1 MTANIDAPV
10 SPRAARQSGLS
21 RRGFLKSVGVAS
33 IGIGLAACQP
43 GTAPAKGEAAPGT
56 VRDVTV
62 WWGGW
67 TPTQSMERSEDNPLP
82 HNKILAIMDSYTA
95 ENPAVAIEWIRIP
108 RGMNSRDWTIAQQA
122 AGTIPHLVTHGHWHI
137 KDDLDKGWWV
147 ELTPFLDGPNPYIAE
162 GDAGSERWLDQFF
175 PIPTEEARMRGG
187 FYNLV
192 FGLITTFF
200 YYNVD
205 WFNEMGVGAPQT
217 YSQFLEVCQAFR
229 EVDVNAYGG
238 QTYGPSSGSFW
249 YRVQLG
255 GMIMARDIEPL
266 VNPDRGTAT
275 YEEVA
280 CAIKNGV
287 YHPHLAQ
294 YRQWMELWK
303 RNVPYRTPDWTISP
317 TDSHTLFLRKVE
329 PIMEN
334 GSWSIPRL
342 LNDPQMDFEWATFYA
357 PTLTDELSEFVS
369 NPAPPA
375 WPIGGPVGDQFAAP
389 TSAQRDGVLDD
400 VIDLLRY
407 ISVPD
412 NLHTIQSE
420 IGTTMPNI
428 KNVPVDPRFAE
439 PFELLTTQIGET
451 QMFVYEEVKMDGEAA
466 EAIGNYSWSYQLDQI
481 DLDTAL
487 DGIAEVFNS
496 YADRFIE
503 NEGLAC

>member
-1 MTANIDAPV
+1 
-10 SPRAARQSGLS
+10 
-21 RRGFLKSVGVAS
+21 
-33 IGIGLAACQP
+33 
-43 GTAPAKGEAAPGT
+43 
-56 VRDVTV
+56 
-62 WWGGW
+62 
-67 TPTQSMERSEDNPLP
+67 
-82 HNKILAIMDSYTA
+82 
-95 ENPAVAIEWIRIP
+95 
-108 RGMNSRDWTIAQQA
+108 
-122 AGTIPHLVTHGHWHI
+122 
-137 KDDLDKGWWV
+137 
-147 ELTPFLDGPNPYIAE
+147 
-162 GDAGSERWLDQFF
+162 
-175 PIPTEEARMRGG
+175 MRGG

-334 GSWSIPRL
+334 GSWSIP
-342 LNDPQMDFEWATFYA
+342 
-357 PTLTDELSEFVS
+357 
-369 NPAPPA
+369 
-375 WPIGGPVGDQFAAP
+375 G
-389 TSAQRDGVLDD
+389 
-400 VIDLLRY
+400 
-407 ISVPD
+407 
-412 NLHTIQSE
+412 
-420 IGTTMPNI
+420 
-428 KNVPVDPRFAE
+428 
-439 PFELLTTQIGET
+439 
-451 QMFVYEEVKMDGEAA
+451 
-466 EAIGNYSWSYQLDQI
+466 
-481 DLDTAL
+481 
-487 DGIAEVFNS
+487 
-496 YADRFIE
+496 
-503 NEGLAC
+503 C